1 LGLLRFLATWL
12 RRLPLRFT
20 LLLIAC
26 LLAYLLVV
34 SLLLTPSR
42 LEVMAQWLVDTAG
55 VAGVL
60 VGSEMMEMG
69 AVGIVVLLVFA
80 AGLLL
85 SYNLSAL
92 LYRHIRTSPTIAV
105 VAPVE
110 AVPGGGTRLHGFEKI
125 GIILA
130 GGGAKGAYQAGALK
144 AVHAFLEENDALDKV
159 KMVAGTSIGAWNSM
173 FWLGGLVKAP
183 PGGGPSPHE
192 AWWKNIGIDR
202 IIEFDTYWPLRRNH
216 FLRTTPWEEA
226 FKSLF
231 IDNPDVRDRLAALI
245 ADPAD
250 SGPAANPPLHFYLT
264 RAHVELGHLEFST
277 NWSGLRGLTR
287 PRLGSSDPNAAE
299 PVVRSDLYDV
309 IEGPDLPAALE
320 RMRNAV
326 FASMDLPPLFP
337 YRKVRVDRDEYFEDG
352 GIVENV
358 PIRFGTQLEACDL
371 LFVLPLNASFAE
383 TANHTS
389 VSKRIFRA
397 MDVRGGVLERSAFKM
412 VYLYNE
418 LAALRAR
425 VEALEGAEAP
435 SGPADLER
443 TALQRRHQ
451 PVSVFSIVPQAPLVI
466 GTSEFWKP
474 TEAAEAFDL
483 MYEATK
489 HELAENFE
497 RDTDPNWI
505 RMARVSPL
513 GERSYVDDF

>member
-1 LGLLRFLATWL
+1 MGLLRFLVTWL

-20 LLLIAC
+20 LLLTAC

-34 SLLLTPSR
+34 SLVLTPSR
-42 LEVMAQWLVDTAG
+42 LEAMGGWLVDATG
-55 VAGVL
+55 VAGFL
-60 VGSEMMEMG
+60 VGPEMMEMG
-69 AVGIVVLLVFA
+69 AVGIVVLLVFGV
-80 AGLLL
+80 GLLL

-92 LYRHIRTSPTIAV
+92 LYRRIRKSPSVTV
-105 VAPVE
+105 VEPTDP
-110 AVPGGGTRLHGFEKI
+110 VPGHGTRLRDFEKI

-173 FWLGGLVKAP
+173 FWLGGLVKSP
-183 PGGGPSPHE
+183 PGGEPSVHE
-192 AWWKNIGIDR
+192 RWWKDIGIDR
-202 IIEFDTYWPLRRNH
+202 IIEFDTYWPLRQNH
-216 FLRTTPWEEA
+216 FFRTTPWEEA
-226 FKSLF
+226 FTSLF
-231 IDNPDVRDRLAALI
+231 VDNPDVRDRFARLI
-245 ADPAD
+245 PGSGNAD
-250 SGPAANPPLHFYLT
+250 PPLHFYLT

-277 NWSGLRGLTR
+277 NWPGLRTLTR
-287 PRLGSSDPNAAE
+287 PRLGSSDPGAVE

-309 IEGPDLPAALE
+309 IEGPDLPRALE

-383 TANHTS
+383 AANRTS
-389 VSKRIFRA
+389 VSKRVFRT
-397 MDVRGGVLERSAFKM
+397 MDVRGGILERSAFKM

-418 LAALRAR
+418 LASLRAR
-425 VEALEGAEAP
+425 VEKLEGTDAAP
-435 SGPADLER
+435 NPDELER
-443 TALQRRHQ
+443 TARQRKHQ
-451 PVSVFSIVPQAPLVI
+451 PVSVFSIVPQAPLSI

-474 TEAAEAFDL
+474 TEAGEAFDL

-489 HELAENFE
+489 HELFENFE
-497 RDTDPNWI
+497 TGTDPSWI
-505 RMARVSPL
+505 RMTRVSPL
-513 GERSYVDDF
+513 GERSYFDDF